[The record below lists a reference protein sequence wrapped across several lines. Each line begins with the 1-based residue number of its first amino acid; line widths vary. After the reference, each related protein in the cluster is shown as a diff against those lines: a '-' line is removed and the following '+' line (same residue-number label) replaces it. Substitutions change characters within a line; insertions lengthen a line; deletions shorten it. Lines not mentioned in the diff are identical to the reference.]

1 MYIHVQIIRNSQD
14 RQDYKRSVLK
24 KKGYIVNAGLV
35 KKEFDREQ
43 KKKNKK
49 KSDQIRATTFKNVFE
64 KCMDRIEEQFLL
76 HIEKCMDRIEEQFLL
91 HICIFAFKKKGYIT
105 LTQGEKNLQNL
116 RPYGLCRTCI
126 IRVRKQNYVTLKK
139 EREIYIELLTF
150 KIGF

>member
-1 MYIHVQIIRNSQD
+1 MQDLQKKSSTESKKKKIKKKAIKLEQLLSKMFLKNVWIGLKSNS
-14 RQDYKRSVLK
+14 YFIFVFSHLK
-24 KKGYIVNAGLV
+24 KK
-35 KKEFDREQ
+35 Q
-43 KKKNKK
+43 K
-49 KSDQIRATTFKNVFE
+49 KSDQIRATTFKNVF
-64 KCMDRIEEQFLL
+64 
-76 HIEKCMDRIEEQFLL
+76 EKCMDRIEEQFLL